1 MYFRLLE
8 RRVGPQK
15 RRLWTNSPASYFP
28 SKELELIGFF
38 LVFFCSRLGCAT
50 ARLLFWSW
58 SAAEPAGSGL
68 SAAHMFV
75 CPLRQIHGMCM
86 VNFSPHVDLN
96 KFCKEVWRQ
105 IFPVFRHKSYRP
117 YHAAQFTFDMILVS
131 TYLGLFMRAGFF
143 PPFF

>member
-1 MYFRLLE
+1 M
-8 RRVGPQK
+8 GPQK
-15 RRLWTNSPASYFP
+15 RRLWTNSPASFFP
-28 SKELELIGFF
+28 SKELELIGDCFF
-38 LVFFCSRLGCAT
+38 SCLGCAT
-50 ARLLFWSW
+50 ARLLFSFW

-105 IFPVFRHKSYRP
+105 IFPVFDTNH
-117 YHAAQFTFDMILVS
+117 I
-131 TYLGLFMRAGFF
+131 GLITQLS
-143 PPFF
+143 